1 MTQSQ
6 KLDSVGESRDT
17 LRGGTWTLL
26 LHGGLRRSHGWVML
40 SALPRNRTHRP
51 VWLGRWVAIYTRLS
65 SIYLSSILGLY
76 IVREIGRDKFILRN
90 WLTQL

>member
-6 KLDSVGESRDT
+6 KLDSVGERRDT

-26 LHGGLRRSHGWVML
+26 LHGRDEKV
-40 SALPRNRTHRP
+40 
-51 VWLGRWVAIYTRLS
+51 TRLGDAFS
-65 SIYLSSILGLY
+65 SPEKQNQQARVAREVGSYLYPSVIHPSTLCLY
-76 IVREIGRDKFILRN
+76 IVRERGRDKFILRN